1 METMLSNIYEEKEV
15 LLKILKEFKEKN
27 LKIVEE
33 LKEKNINRIL
43 ILATGSSMNT
53 AQTTKY
59 FLEEILNCFIEIKE
73 PFNFYNYE
81 KIDNSLDLVI
91 AITQSGKSSSTI
103 EALKYIK
110 ENSTIQTLTITS
122 DIKSPVIKYSDL
134 ILDLNLGIEKVGF
147 VTKGFSA
154 TVLNL
159 FLLGIFLSESKKV
172 VSKEKVRIY
181 LEELEKIIN
190 YIPKVIKI
198 SEDYFEK
205 NKELLKATDRFIAV
219 GYGGALGIA
228 KEFETKFTETVRYPS
243 QGFELEA
250 YMHGP
255 YLEANKNHIIFYL
268 ENNGK
273 LKNRMK
279 NLREY
284 MDSYIKKSILIGLN
298 NGDINISLEEKF
310 DEHLVLLLLVVP
322 IQIMSYKIATF
333 KGIDLGIR
341 IFDDFDKVLK
351 SKI

>member
-268 ENNGK
+268 ENDGK

>member
-159 FLLGIFLSESKKV
+159 FC
-172 VSKEKVRIY
+172 
-181 LEELEKIIN
+181 
-190 YIPKVIKI
+190 
-198 SEDYFEK
+198 
-205 NKELLKATDRFIAV
+205 
-219 GYGGALGIA
+219 
-228 KEFETKFTETVRYPS
+228 
-243 QGFELEA
+243 
-250 YMHGP
+250 
-255 YLEANKNHIIFYL
+255 
-268 ENNGK
+268 
-273 LKNRMK
+273 
-279 NLREY
+279 
-284 MDSYIKKSILIGLN
+284 
-298 NGDINISLEEKF
+298 
-310 DEHLVLLLLVVP
+310 
-322 IQIMSYKIATF
+322 
-333 KGIDLGIR
+333 
-341 IFDDFDKVLK
+341 
-351 SKI
+351 

>member
-110 ENSTIQTLTITS
+110 ENSMIQTLTITS

-268 ENNGK
+268 ENDGK

>member
-91 AITQSGKSSSTI
+91 TITQSGKSSSTI

-279 NLREY
+279 SLREY

>member
-228 KEFETKFTETVRYPS
+228 KEFETKFTE
-243 QGFELEA
+243 
-250 YMHGP
+250 
-255 YLEANKNHIIFYL
+255 NC
-268 ENNGK
+268 
-273 LKNRMK
+273 
-279 NLREY
+279 
-284 MDSYIKKSILIGLN
+284 
-298 NGDINISLEEKF
+298 
-310 DEHLVLLLLVVP
+310 
-322 IQIMSYKIATF
+322 
-333 KGIDLGIR
+333 
-341 IFDDFDKVLK
+341 
-351 SKI
+351 